1 MEQEIFENNYS
12 KMMTKEFKETKEK
25 LEKELAVY
33 GIIELDEHISDH
45 EYLSYDVCLKI
56 DIDDTD
62 LSCIDVYA
70 SANWTFKL
78 AKKCDSFFVEELEEL
93 QKVISIF
100 YGSPFSLDIERIN
113 VIWPR
118 YLIEIPILTFN
129 SLPELV
135 EHVRV
140 LKLLLQKVP
149 RK

>member
-1 MEQEIFENNYS
+1 
-12 KMMTKEFKETKEK
+12 MMTKEFREIKDT

-33 GIIELDEHISDH
+33 GILELIEHVSDH
-45 EYLSYDVCLKI
+45 EYLAYDVCLKI
-56 DIDDTD
+56 DIDDPD

-70 SANWTFKL
+70 SASGEFKL

-93 QKVISIF
+93 QKVVSIF

-118 YLIEIPILTFN
+118 YLIEIPMLTFN
-129 SLPELV
+129 SLSELV

-140 LKLLLQKVP
+140 LKILLSKVP